1 MTSYQLYL
9 GGTPYADVKNRD
21 IPNRIMRGMRVPQ
34 RDYMSDDVYQLM
46 LQCWQLDLDERPTF
60 HQIKNELEQLQ
71 YDITE
76 KNILHINF
84 LLKNDQFQYESHL
97 SDLEFVT

>member
-1 MTSYQLYL
+1 
-9 GGTPYADVKNRD
+9 
-21 IPNRIMRGMRVPQ
+21 MRVPQ
-34 RDYMSDDVYQLM
+34 RDYMTDDVYQLM

-76 KNILHINF
+76 KNILHIM
-84 LLKNDQFQYESHL
+84 
-97 SDLEFVT
+97 

>member
-1 MTSYQLYL
+1 MHLKLYI

-21 IPNRIMRGMRVPQ
+21 IANRVMRGMRVPQ
-34 RDYMSDDVYQLM
+34 REYMTDEVYQLM

-60 HQIKNELEQLQ
+60 LQMKNELEQLQ
-71 YDITE
+71 DDIMS
-76 KNILHINF
+76 KNILHVNF
-84 LLKNDQFQYESHL
+84 SFKDNQFQYESHL

>member
-1 MTSYQLYL
+1 
-9 GGTPYADVKNRD
+9 
-21 IPNRIMRGMRVPQ
+21 MRVPQ
-34 RDYMSDDVYQLM
+34 RDYMTDDVYQLM

-84 LLKNDQFQYESHL
+84 LLKNDQFQYDSYS